1 MESDQ
6 AISSPFDVLFID
18 DICSFLTPRLVA
30 SVKAKGA
37 EVVGVFLSSDGS
49 DAKRRLLEC
58 GISDVIE
65 TEALP
70 NEFVEKAAAAIAHR
84 VVAIEPNLPVKTGAL
99 SVGVAGAAQ
108 GVGATELAVSLSAY
122 LARTISVAL
131 VDADSVL
138 PSVAQRLDLSVHP
151 NIRTVL
157 DESLHP
163 TGGLVTSIQRAGEL
177 IVVGGVA
184 DAGLAT
190 PLNRSEFA
198 IVVDSM
204 QQLARVV
211 ILDLGPF
218 DRTTVGVFARL
229 STTAIVGSADPV
241 GLTRLIRSAQDL
253 SEAVDARRLVLV
265 VNKAPSRPYYRAE
278 IRAEITKALP
288 GLPLVLLPFD
298 RRLIESQWE
307 GSVAERGVF
316 SKAVKDVAR
325 VITEA
330 IDDD

>member
-6 AISSPFDVLFID
+6 AIASSFDVLFVD

-30 SVKAKGA
+30 AVKAKGA

-65 TEALP
+65 TEATP

-84 VVAIEPNLPVKTGAL
+84 VVAAEPSTPHKTGAL
-99 SVGVAGAAQ
+99 SVGIVGAAQ
-108 GVGATELAVSLSAY
+108 GVGATELAVSLSTQ
-122 LARTISVAL
+122 LTRTTSVAL
-131 VDADSVL
+131 VDADPAL

-163 TGGLVTSIQRAGEL
+163 SGGLAASIQQAGEVM
-177 IVVGGVA
+177 VVGGVA
-184 DAGLAT
+184 DAAHAT
-190 PLNRSEFA
+190 PLNRSELS

-204 QQLARVV
+204 QQIARVV
-211 ILDLGPF
+211 VLDLGPF
-218 DRTTVGVFARL
+218 DRTTAGAFGRL

-241 GLTRLIRSAQDL
+241 GVTRLIRASQNL
-253 SEAVDARRLVLV
+253 TEVVGGRRLVLV
-265 VNKAPSRPYYRAE
+265 VNKTPSRPYYQAE
-278 IRAEITKALP
+278 IRAEVANALP

-298 RRLIESQWE
+298 RKMNTSNWE
-307 GSVAERGVF
+307 GSVADRGAF
-316 SKAVKDVAR
+316 AKGVKDVAR